1 MKETKE
7 LGWIDDE
14 DQTSEVLPLNVC
26 DSLDSSLIMKSSD
39 LSGFLEME
47 TDVCFSSGILSL
59 VKPFN
64 Y

>member
-1 MKETKE
+1 M
-7 LGWIDDE
+7 DCNDE

-47 TDVCFSSGILSL
+47 FDVCFFKWYPVIS
-59 VKPFN
+59 KTF
-64 Y
+64 